1 MMPFIKYLPFGILM
15 ISYFVRNAE
24 GYCKFICRKNSLI
37 KVTKIEPLFVKSY
50 TEEDYYIET
59 WNEGEVS
66 WDFPES
72 TIKISNSGKA
82 SYQFYDKNFY
92 DNSIYEKYF
101 KNRLY
106 LRVRKSYIKEAYSAF
121 IKNAYKDIIKFE
133 TFAYD
138 IQDLAFN
145 NIKGT
150 SIESDLVLLLLAS
163 GLSVIYNNNKAERIE
178 TLKLL
183 RQSSRTERLETYRE
197 IRRNSGI
204 LFLVI
209 MTIFG
214 RNIKNAE

>member
-1 MMPFIKYLPFGILM
+1 MVG
-15 ISYFVRNAE
+15 
-24 GYCKFICRKNSLI
+24 KNSLI
-37 KVTKIEPLFVKSY
+37 KVTKIEPLFVKPNIKK
-50 TEEDYYIET
+50 DYYIET
-59 WNEGEVS
+59 WDEGEVS

-72 TIKISNSGKA
+72 SIEISNSGET
-82 SYQFYDKNFY
+82 YFQLYNKNFY
-92 DNSIYEKYF
+92 DNTIYEKYF

-106 LRVRKSYIKEAYSAF
+106 LRVRKSYINEAYSAL

-150 SIESDLVLLLLAS
+150 SIESDLILLLLAS
-163 GLSVIYNNNKAERIE
+163 GLSLIYNNNKAERIE
-178 TLKLL
+178 TLKFLQ
-183 RQSSRTERLETYRE
+183 QSSRTERLETYKE
-197 IRRNSGI
+197 IRRNTGI
-204 LFLVI
+204 FFVVI